1 MPLPKTT
8 DTGSIADQNSIDS
21 HHTQETND
29 FIHHFVRSDL
39 ESTCRVQQK
48 IGSAVEYWSAV
59 EKNAAQWKC

>member
-29 FIHHFVRSDL
+29 FICHFVRSDS
-39 ESTCRVQQK
+39 ESTDRV
-48 IGSAVEYWSAV
+48 
-59 EKNAAQWKC
+59 